1 MELSTSWREKILCA
15 YNENIKD
22 LKDATRLF
30 QEDAREEID
39 DDDLKEDKVNQR
51 YLRENCKRLRRIL
64 P

>member
-1 MELSTSWREKILCA
+1 MGTSTFCQAKILFA

-39 DDDLKEDKVNQR
+39 DDDLEEDRDEKIF
-51 YLRENCKRLRRIL
+51 ERIASG
-64 P
+64 

>member
-1 MELSTSWREKILCA
+1 METSTLWQAKILCA

-39 DDDLKEDKVNQR
+39 DDDLEEDR
-51 YLRENCKRLRRIL
+51 S
-64 P
+64 

>member
-1 MELSTSWREKILCA
+1 MLA

-39 DDDLKEDKVNQR
+39 DDDLEEDRDEKIF
-51 YLRENCKRLRRIL
+51 ERIASG
-64 P
+64 

>member
-1 MELSTSWREKILCA
+1 METSTFCQAKILKA

-39 DDDLKEDKVNQR
+39 DDDLEEDRN
-51 YLRENCKRLRRIL
+51 
-64 P
+64 

>member
-1 MELSTSWREKILCA
+1 METSTLWQAKILYA

-39 DDDLKEDKVNQR
+39 DDDLEEDSS
-51 YLRENCKRLRRIL
+51 
-64 P
+64 

>member
-1 MELSTSWREKILCA
+1 MEISTSWRAKILCA

-39 DDDLKEDKVNQR
+39 DDDLEEDR
-51 YLRENCKRLRRIL
+51 S
-64 P
+64 

>member
-1 MELSTSWREKILCA
+1 METSNLWQAKILYA

-39 DDDLKEDKVNQR
+39 DDHLEEDR
-51 YLRENCKRLRRIL
+51 S
-64 P
+64 